1 MRELEIA
8 KNIIIAYLSTGNNIA
23 SINELYEIRSD
34 NKELLREHINALK
47 NIFEAANKIGRASCR
62 ERVCAVV

>member
-47 NIFEAANKIGRASCR
+47 NIFEAANKELDKIIGDSDN
-62 ERVCAVV
+62 

>member
-23 SINELYEIRSD
+23 SINELYEIRSN

-47 NIFEAANKIGRASCR
+47 NIFEVANKELDKIIGDSDN
-62 ERVCAVV
+62 

>member
-47 NIFEAANKIGRASCR
+47 NIFEAANKELDKIIGGSDN
-62 ERVCAVV
+62 

>member
-34 NKELLREHINALK
+34 YKELLREHINVLK
-47 NIFEAANKIGRASCR
+47 NIFEAANKELDKIIGDSDN
-62 ERVCAVV
+62 

>member
-47 NIFEAANKIGRASCR
+47 NIFEAANKELDKIIGGSD
-62 ERVCAVV
+62 EN

>member
-34 NKELLREHINALK
+34 NKELLREHINVLK
-47 NIFEAANKIGRASCR
+47 NIFEAANKELDKIIGDSYN
-62 ERVCAVV
+62 

>member
-34 NKELLREHINALK
+34 NKELLREHINFLT
-47 NIFEAANKIGRASCR
+47 NI
-62 ERVCAVV
+62 

>member
-1 MRELEIA
+1 MWELEIA

-47 NIFEAANKIGRASCR
+47 NIFEAANKELDKIIGDSDN
-62 ERVCAVV
+62 

>member
-34 NKELLREHINALK
+34 NKELLREHINVLK
-47 NIFEAANKIGRASCR
+47 NIFEAANKELDKIIGDSDN
-62 ERVCAVV
+62 